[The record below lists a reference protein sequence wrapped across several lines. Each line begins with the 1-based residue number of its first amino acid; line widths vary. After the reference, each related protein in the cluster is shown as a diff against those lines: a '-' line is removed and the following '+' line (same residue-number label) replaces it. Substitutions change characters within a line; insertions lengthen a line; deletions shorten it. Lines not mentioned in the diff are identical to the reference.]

1 MTLARWAEAP
11 RFDNAGFVF
20 HPQAVPSR
28 GSAEL
33 AVWALEATPGARSER
48 HTVDREEVFVLHEG
62 RLVAEVGAAEHEFT
76 PGDALIVPP
85 DTPLC
90 LHNPGARSAR
100 LTVCTS
106 RGIRGV
112 VHGRTIDPPWAQ

>member
-20 HPQAVPSR
+20 RSQAVPSR

-33 AVWALEATPGARSER
+33 AVWALEAIPGARSER

-62 RLVAEVGAAEHEFT
+62 GLVAEVGAAVHELA

-85 DTPLC
+85 ETPLC
-90 LHNPGARSAR
+90 LHNPGERSAR

-106 RGIRGV
+106 SGMRGT
-112 VHGRTIDPPWAQ
+112 VHGRTIDPPWAR